1 MLEMKS
7 LAWVGIGFTL
17 AAAVGPIW
25 LLVAQ
30 RTLARGWR
38 FGLASGAGVALADGL
53 YGLLGALGLQVVKF
67 AFTEASVW
75 MRPAGG
81 VVMAG
86 IGLRIFFSADK
97 VRAAEG
103 DTDRDVGKGNLV
115 RAWISIFLLTLA
127 NPMTILSFA
136 AVYTGAGEAG
146 LGLTSNSAASFGAAI
161 FSGSMLWWMTLVAG
175 ISAGKKRIQPRLLI
189 WINRAA
195 GAAITLLGLGM
206 LFR

>member
-1 MLEMKS
+1 MWEMKS

-30 RTLARGWR
+30 RTLTRGWR
-38 FGLASGAGVALADGL
+38 IGLVSGSGVAMADGL
-53 YGLLGALGLQVVKF
+53 YGLLGALGLQAVKS
-67 AFTEASVW
+67 ALAEVNTW
-75 MRPAGG
+75 LRPAGAL
-81 VVMAG
+81 VMAAV
-86 IGLRIFFSADK
+86 GLRIFFSTHIAK
-97 VRAAEG
+97 AAEG
-103 DTDRDVGKGNLV
+103 DTDQDLGKGNFL

-146 LGLTSNSAASFGAAI
+146 LGLTTNTAASFGAAI

-175 ISAGKKRIQPRLLI
+175 ISAGKKRIQPRLVI